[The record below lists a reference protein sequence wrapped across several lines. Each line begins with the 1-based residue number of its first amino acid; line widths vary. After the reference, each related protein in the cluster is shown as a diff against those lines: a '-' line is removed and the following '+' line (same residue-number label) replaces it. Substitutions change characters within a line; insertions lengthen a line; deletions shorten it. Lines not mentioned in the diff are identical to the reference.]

1 MVSFCSCMQKSIN
14 EMHFSKVALRV
25 RPTSI
30 YVLCYKIIA
39 AILAGFNSYCLP
51 SKDKDSQGLKDVVIS
66 KEIGEIWLF
75 SFGIEVT
82 MTETVLVL
90 LATCI
95 GELAIQLE
103 IKKLSY
109 HNLTWFFTLFILV
122 KKGWPQIN
130 SFSLVDKENTLQHCK
145 KKSKS

>member
-30 YVLCYKIIA
+30 YVLCYKTIA

-66 KEIGEIWLF
+66 KEIGEI
-75 SFGIEVT
+75 SFGIEVI

-109 HNLTWFFTLFILV
+109 HNLT
-122 KKGWPQIN
+122 
-130 SFSLVDKENTLQHCK
+130 
-145 KKSKS
+145 